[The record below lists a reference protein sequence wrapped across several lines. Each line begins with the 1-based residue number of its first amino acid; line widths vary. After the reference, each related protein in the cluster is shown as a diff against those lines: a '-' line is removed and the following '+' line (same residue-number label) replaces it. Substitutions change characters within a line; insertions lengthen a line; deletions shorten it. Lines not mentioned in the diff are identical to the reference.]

1 MELQHALSQIA
12 DIRQQMSRARQ
23 FHGFRSA
30 TTFMTALA
38 AFAAGIWQAN
48 TSLEPTQ
55 FIALW
60 VCVAIGCIGLCSTE
74 LFLRCCNSESESQSK
89 LARQAVEQFLPFV
102 IVGGLLTGI
111 MWEYAPGT
119 LWTLPALWQILFGL
133 GLYSLRR
140 IVPMPITIVGGF
152 YILCGFVNLSASTH
166 LSPWSMSLPFGVG
179 QMLSALILYW
189 YLERRHAA

>member
-23 FHGFRSA
+23 FRGFRSA
-30 TTFMTALA
+30 TTLMTALA
-38 AFAAGIWQAN
+38 AIGAGVWQAN
-48 TSLEPTQ
+48 SPLEPTQ

-74 LFLRCCNSESESQSK
+74 LLLRCHHCESQAQSE

-102 IVGGLLTGI
+102 LVGGLLTGI
-111 MWEYAPGT
+111 MWEFAPDT
-119 LWTLPALWQILFGL
+119 LWILPALWQILFGL

-140 IVPMPITIVGGF
+140 IVPLPIAIVGAF
-152 YILCGFVNLSASTH
+152 YILCGFLNLSASTH
-166 LSPWSMSLPFGVG
+166 FSPWSMSLPFGVG

-189 YLERRHAA
+189 YLERSHAA

>member
-23 FHGFRSA
+23 FRGFRSA

-38 AFAAGIWQAN
+38 AFAAGIWQAKS
-48 TSLEPTQ
+48 SLEPTQ

-60 VCVAIGCIGLCSTE
+60 VCVAIGCIALCSTE
-74 LFLRCCNSESESQSK
+74 LLLRCRHCESEAQSE

-102 IVGGLLTGI
+102 LVGGLVTGI
-111 MWEYAPGT
+111 IWEFSPDT
-119 LWTLPALWQILFGL
+119 LWILPALWQILFGL

-140 IVPMPITIVGGF
+140 IVPMPIAIVGWF

-166 LSPWSMSLPFGVG
+166 FSPWSMSVPFGLG
-179 QMLSALILYW
+179 QMLSAFVLYW
-189 YLERRHAA
+189 YLERNHAA